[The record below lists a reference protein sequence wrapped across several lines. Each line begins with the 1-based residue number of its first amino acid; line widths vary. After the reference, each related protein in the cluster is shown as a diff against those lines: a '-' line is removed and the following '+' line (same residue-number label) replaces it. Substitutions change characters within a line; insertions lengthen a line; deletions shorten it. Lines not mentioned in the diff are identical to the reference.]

1 MPELSTLASPE
12 RRPGLLVLQPRVR
25 RLPAADCARRG
36 VSVGSRSERSMTP
49 SKRVVVAGI
58 GGTIGSHFVEHLAR
72 MPEIRSLSLID
83 RDCYEPRNRINQSGV
98 TRGPKAAVQ
107 ARRVRHLN
115 PGLEVIA
122 QMADVERLPLGQ
134 FRADLLVSCVDNR
147 RARLHLNQVSRWLG
161 VPWID
166 AGVLA
171 DGGYARV
178 TRFGAEPSGP
188 CLTCGWG
195 PRDYQLVE
203 QRYPCQKGDGIVV
216 PATGASSA
224 LGALAAALLALEC
237 QRVLRG
243 DDVAADRPMD
253 FVVASDRWQAAATRW
268 VRNPGCL
275 SEHSIRPIDPL
286 RIPLGVDIAEAAAEF
301 APFGGRPAK
310 TLAVVGGRFAHQLL
324 CRRCGPTVGAP
335 RLIRTGEASLR
346 CPGCRRPA
354 AVVGFGL
361 EADLDLT
368 AVANV
373 PQPTTIGALGCLPG
387 DVIALSADSVV
398 RYLEVS
404 Q

>member
-1 MPELSTLASPE
+1 MIA
-12 RRPGLLVLQPRVR
+12 
-25 RLPAADCARRG
+25 
-36 VSVGSRSERSMTP
+36 

-58 GGTIGSHFVEHLAR
+58 GGNIGSHLTEHLAR
-72 MPEIRSLSLID
+72 MPEIRSLTLID
-83 RDCYEPRNRINQSGV
+83 RDCYEPRNRDNQAGV
-98 TRGPKAAVQ
+98 ARGSKATVQ

-115 PGLEVIA
+115 PGLEVIP
-122 QMADVERLPLGQ
+122 QVADVERLPVGQ

-178 TRFGAEPSGP
+178 TRFGADPSGP

-203 QRYPCQKGDGIVV
+203 QSYPCHKGGSIPV

-237 QRVLRG
+237 QRVLRS
-243 DDVAADRPMD
+243 DADADRPMD
-253 FVVASDRWQAAATRW
+253 FVVAADRWQATATRW
-268 VRNPGCL
+268 VRNPSCL
-275 SEHSIRPIDPL
+275 TAHSLRPIEPGA
-286 RIPLGVDIAEAAAEF
+286 IPLGTEVTAAAAELGCL
-301 APFGGRPAK
+301 GGRPAT
-310 TLAVVGGRFAHQLL
+310 TLAVVGGRFAHQLI
-324 CRRCGPTVGAP
+324 CRRCGPILGAP
-335 RLIRTGEASLR
+335 RLIRPGESSVR

-361 EADLDLT
+361 EAELDLAGIGAAT
-368 AVANV
+368 PPA
-373 PQPTTIGALGCLPG
+373 TFGALGCLPG
-387 DVIALSADSVV
+387 DLIAFATDSDA
-398 RYLEVS
+398 RYFEVS
-404 Q
+404 P

>member
-1 MPELSTLASPE
+1 
-12 RRPGLLVLQPRVR
+12 
-25 RLPAADCARRG
+25 
-36 VSVGSRSERSMTP
+36 MTA

-58 GGTIGSHFVEHLAR
+58 GGNIGSHLAEHLAR

-83 RDCYEPRNRINQSGV
+83 RDRYEPRNRDNQAGV
-98 TRGPKAAVQ
+98 ARGAKATVQ
-107 ARRVRHLN
+107 ARRVRRLN
-115 PGLEVIA
+115 PGLEVIS
-122 QMADVERLPLGQ
+122 QVADVEHLPLGQ

-178 TRFGAEPSGP
+178 TRFAADPSGP

-203 QRYPCQKGDGIVV
+203 QRYPCQQGGRVAV

-237 QRVLRG
+237 RRVLR
-243 DDVAADRPMD
+243 DDVAADRPDD

-275 SEHSIRPIDPL
+275 TDHAIRPIDPR
-286 RIPLGVDIAEAAAEF
+286 RIPLGADLAEAAAEF
-301 APFGGRPAK
+301 SPVGDQPAK
-310 TLAVVGGRFAHQLL
+310 TLAVMGGRFAHQLI
-324 CRRCGPTVGAP
+324 CRRCGSIQSAP
-335 RLIRTGEASLR
+335 RVVRAGEASLR
-346 CPGCRRPA
+346 CPGCRRSA

-361 EADLDLT
+361 EPNLDL
-368 AVANV
+368 ARIAHE
-373 PQPTTIGALGCLPG
+373 PQPTTLGALGCLPE
-387 DVIALSADSVV
+387 DLIAFSADSDV

-404 Q
+404 R

>member
-1 MPELSTLASPE
+1 
-12 RRPGLLVLQPRVR
+12 
-25 RLPAADCARRG
+25 
-36 VSVGSRSERSMTP
+36 MTP

-58 GGTIGSHFVEHLAR
+58 GGNIGSHLAEHLAR

-83 RDCYEPRNRINQSGV
+83 RDYYEPRNRDNQAGAA
-98 TRGPKAAVQ
+98 RGPKATVQ
-107 ARRVRHLN
+107 ARRVRRLN
-115 PGLEVIA
+115 PGLEVTS

-134 FRADLLVSCVDNR
+134 FRADLLIGCVDNR

-178 TRFGAEPSGP
+178 TRFAAEPSGP

-243 DDVAADRPMD
+243 DDAVADRPMD
-253 FVVASDRWQAAATRW
+253 FVVSSDRWQATATRW
-268 VRNPGCL
+268 VRNPTCL
-275 SEHSIRPIDPL
+275 SDHAIRPIDPT
-286 RIPLGVDIAEAAAEF
+286 RIPVGADIAEAAGA
-301 APFGGRPAK
+301 AK
-310 TLAVVGGRFAHQLL
+310 TLAVVGGRFARQFL
-324 CRRCGPTVGAP
+324 CRRCGPILGPP
-335 RLIRTGEASLR
+335 RLVRTGEASLR

-361 EADLDLT
+361 EADLDL
-368 AVANV
+368 AGIAGG
-373 PQPTTIGALGCLPG
+373 PEPTTLGALGCLPG
-387 DVIALSADSVV
+387 DVVAFSADSNV

-404 Q
+404 P